1 MKVGIL
7 GRVCALTSTTSTPS
21 QHGPDQLRTR
31 QFREGVTIPLP
42 WKLIGGGAALRPAGA
57 TLPSGPGAALWTA
70 NFRPSE
76 APAPADGA
84 WGALRAEL
92 FAQSR

>member
-1 MKVGIL
+1 M
-7 GRVCALTSTTSTPS
+7 
-21 QHGPDQLRTR
+21 
-31 QFREGVTIPLP
+31 P
-42 WKLIGGGAALRPAGA
+42 WKPIGGGAALRPADA